1 MWCGQKISKNE
12 AKKSKGGKLDL
23 SDIKTYFKTSV
34 IKNKCLSIKRRQK
47 NQWKKMKSSEL
58 DPEIDEA

>member
-1 MWCGQKISKNE
+1 MWRGQKINKNE

-34 IKNKCLSIKRRQK
+34 IKSKCLSIKRRQK